1 MPTATVESNTGKTS
15 FNYTISTPSASSAT
29 SIDDSLPTLL
39 FIHAVYYGQ
48 QIFQR
53 QFEDPQIRRFNCVAL
68 DLRLHGRTTTDG
80 IPEGYNAKDAAEDLA
95 LFMDEVRLPACH
107 IVGLSMGTMLGIA
120 LAVYYPNKVL
130 SLFLVSPLGLEE
142 LPDAASGRREVAD
155 AWIEGTKTDRLDMAA
170 ISDSLYGGHQ
180 LGFNNN
186 LTNLVRALDGITLPL
201 TLNNVVPTKLEQYER
216 GLMDFLNNRKEYSK
230 HELSRIRVP
239 VNLVH
244 CLEDIAYPLA
254 YSERFMRQLKEAGVT
269 VSLAT
274 IPEAPHF
281 GVVTHGDIVNG
292 LLHDFIIGSCGTSV
306 PPAPGE
312 VHSPWEEDLV
322 KAGWN
327 KGGATLRMI
336 KNVH

>member
-1 MPTATVESNTGKTS
+1 MPTAMVESSTGKTS

-29 SIDDSLPTLL
+29 SIDNSLPTLL
-39 FIHAVYYGQ
+39 FLHAVYCGQ
-48 QIFQR
+48 QFFQR
-53 QFEDPQIRRFNCVAL
+53 QFDDPQIRRFNCVAL
-68 DLRLHGRTTTDG
+68 DLRFHGRTTTDG
-80 IPEGYNAKDAAEDLA
+80 IPEGYDAKDAAEDLA

-107 IVGLSMGTMLGIA
+107 IVGLSMGTMIGIS
-120 LAVYYPNKVL
+120 LAVYYPNKAL

-142 LPDAASGRREVAD
+142 LPDARSGRRELVD
-155 AWIEGTKTDRLDMAA
+155 IWIEGTKTDRIDMAA
-170 ISDSLYGGHQ
+170 ISDSIYGAHQ

-186 LTNLVRALDGITLPL
+186 LNSLVRALDAITLPL
-201 TLNNVVPTKLEQYER
+201 ALKKIVPENSEEFER
-216 GLMDFLNNRKEYSK
+216 GVFDFLNNRKEYSK
-230 HELSRIRVP
+230 DELSRICVP
-239 VNLVH
+239 VKLVH
-244 CLEDIAYPLA
+244 CLEDIAYPLE

-281 GVVTHGDIVNG
+281 GVVTHGDIVNW
-292 LLHDFIIGSCGTSV
+292 LLHDFIVDSCGISV

-327 KGGATLRMI
+327 KGGDDPEDD
-336 KNVH
+336 

>member
-1 MPTATVESNTGKTS
+1 MPTAKVKSSTGKTT

-29 SIDDSLPTLL
+29 SINNSLPTLL

-68 DLRLHGRTTTDG
+68 DLRLYGRTTTDD
-80 IPEGYNAKDAAEDLA
+80 IPEGYGAKDAAEDLA

-107 IVGLSMGTMLGIA
+107 IVGLSMGSMVGIA
-120 LAVYYPNKVL
+120 LAVYHPNKVA

-142 LPDAASGRREVAD
+142 PADIASGRREIAD
-155 AWIEGTKTDRLDMAA
+155 IWIEGVKTGRLDMAA
-170 ISDSLYGGHQ
+170 ISDSMYGAHQ

-186 LTNLVRALDGITLPL
+186 LNSLVSALDDITLPL
-201 TLNNVVPTKLEQYER
+201 TLKNAVPARFEQYER
-216 GLMDFLNNRKEYSK
+216 GTINFINNRKEYSK
-230 HELSRIRVP
+230 DQLSRICVP
-239 VNLVH
+239 VKLVH
-244 CLEDIAYPLA
+244 CLGDIAYPPE
-254 YSERFMRQLKEAGVT
+254 YSERFMRQLKEAAVT

-281 GVVTHGDIVNG
+281 GIVTHGDVVNR
-292 LLHDFIIGSCGTSV
+292 LLHDFIVDSCETSV

-312 VHSPWEEDLV
+312 VSSPWDEELV

-327 KGGATLRMI
+327 KGGDDPEDD
-336 KNVH
+336 